1 MSNLYGTSSEDIA
14 AFPAEA
20 VVAEMETY
28 ITDHIVP
35 SKKYAEYMRD
45 LGQEVGRLLS
55 IGCPHYMDSGV
66 GWATRTHALHDYMTR
81 RLITIPYIWTKW
93 DSFSDYFGVD
103 GQVIGRRTAYAVA
116 SDVADMHIR
125 LQVEKFLGDL
135 SEGRKYCMWVASGPN
150 TGSIWNPVDKLWVE
164 DYDDNWP
171 HGVGLLTLREDYQLI
186 RRVAGDVRIL
196 EVNNE

>member
-1 MSNLYGTSSEDIA
+1 
-14 AFPAEA
+14 
-20 VVAEMETY
+20 
-28 ITDHIVP
+28 
-35 SKKYAEYMRD
+35 
-45 LGQEVGRLLS
+45 
-55 IGCPHYMDSGV
+55 
-66 GWATRTHALHDYMTR
+66 MTR

-150 TGSIWNPVDKLWVE
+150 TGSIWNPVDKRWVE

-171 HGVGLLTLREDYQLI
+171 PGVGVGLLTLREDYQGI
-186 RRVAGDVRIL
+186 RKIVGDVRIN
-196 EVNNE
+196 EVGNE